1 MRTNYVLIDFESVQ
15 VKSLELLMAEHF
27 RVFVFLGPTNTK
39 LPRDVVTGV
48 QKLGNRARYVE
59 LEAPG
64 PNALDFHIAFYMGE
78 LAKEDPKGFFHVISK
93 DTGFDPLIKHLKTR
107 DIYAARS
114 QSIEEMPCLQSS
126 SQPSEASALESMI
139 EHAIANLAKRKA
151 ALPKTVDTLK
161 STLRASHP
169 DKPDDAVLDRVVA
182 GLIKRQH
189 VRLDGAKLVYL
200 LPSSASQ

>member
-1 MRTNYVLIDFESVQ
+1 M
-15 VKSLELLMAEHF
+15 SLLTS
-27 RVFVFLGPTNTK
+27 PW
-39 LPRDVVTGV
+39 LPR
-48 QKLGNRARYVE
+48 NCPR
-59 LEAPG
+59 P
-64 PNALDFHIAFYMGE
+64 
-78 LAKEDPKGFFHVISK
+78 
-93 DTGFDPLIKHLKTR
+93 IKHLKTR